1 MRVVVVNSDLRLYG
15 KIIAKIQK
23 FCLLPIKNVVNF
35 LKLIMWVFCEY
46 FFCFKCEL
54 LPVKS
59 FFFCYYCVILHIEI
73 ENCSEREK
81 RKYIVFD

>member
-35 LKLIMWVFCEY
+35 LKLIMWVFCE
-46 FFCFKCEL
+46 
-54 LPVKS
+54 
-59 FFFCYYCVILHIEI
+59 
-73 ENCSEREK
+73 
-81 RKYIVFD
+81 